1 MTKGGL
7 MSEFHKLI
15 YTSNAVRPFSEED
28 LHGLMVQAR
37 QKNQDFGIT
46 GCLIYHQ
53 SKIIQYLEGRKC
65 LLEHVF
71 SSIVKDVR
79 HQDIQVLCRK
89 HVDRRAFNEWSMA
102 LKYIPE
108 NALNDYKNVYQ
119 LFEDMMDAQGLS
131 RISVRALKLF
141 ENYLHNASLSYGN
154 LSTSS
159 D

>member
-1 MTKGGL
+1 
-7 MSEFHKLI
+7 
-15 YTSNAVRPFSEED
+15 
-28 LHGLMVQAR
+28 
-37 QKNQDFGIT
+37 
-46 GCLIYHQ
+46 
-53 SKIIQYLEGRKC
+53 
-65 LLEHVF
+65 
-71 SSIVKDVR
+71 
-79 HQDIQVLCRK
+79 
-89 HVDRRAFNEWSMA
+89 MA

>member
-1 MTKGGL
+1 

-15 YTSNAVRPFSEED
+15 YTSTAVKPFSERE
-28 LHGLMVQAR
+28 LEQLMLQAR

-53 SKIIQYLEGRKC
+53 SKFIQYLEGRKC

-71 SSIVKDVR
+71 SAIMKDIR
-79 HQDIQVLCRK
+79 HRNIEVLCRQN
-89 HVDRRAFNEWSMA
+89 VDWRAFNDWSMA
-102 LKYIPE
+102 LKYIPDSG
-108 NALNDYKNVYQ
+108 LNNYKNVYQ
-119 LFEDMMDAQGLS
+119 LFEDMMGAQEINRLS
-131 RISVRALKLF
+131 AKALKFF

-154 LSTSS
+154 LSQSF